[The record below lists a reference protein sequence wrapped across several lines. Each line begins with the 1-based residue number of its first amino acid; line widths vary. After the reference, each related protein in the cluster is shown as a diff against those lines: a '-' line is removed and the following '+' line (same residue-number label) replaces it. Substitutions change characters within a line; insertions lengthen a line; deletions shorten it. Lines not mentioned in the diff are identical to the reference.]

1 MKVSFLIL
9 YSRLIFL
16 LCSTTNMHEVSTFEE
31 ITVDCKGQEE
41 DGEKDDDD
49 IWGPYR

>member
-31 ITVDCKGQEE
+31 IMVDCKGQEE
-41 DGEKDDDD
+41 DSEEDDEY
-49 IWGPYR
+49 I